1 MSAAEEKQESN
12 YNQIW
17 ATSTEVEIYLI
28 SHCFFPVIEE
38 LVLSFVKFSQ
48 QDSSDTTFHLLPS
61 ISMYLKAVLHRKVL
75 R

>member
-1 MSAAEEKQESN
+1 M
-12 YNQIW
+12 
-17 ATSTEVEIYLI
+17 STEVEIYLI
-28 SHCFFPVIEE
+28 SHCFFFFPVIEE